1 MGPMA
6 SASSAPT
13 WAFPSRNSHCY
24 FHQRAVTRPFLDFV
38 EVARIGDQRVFGFL
52 VGPIVRH
59 CIKDSTPSSA
69 SASKPDVFWRRMISL
84 QASHLGTLAA
94 VGLVA
99 CAGLTMMRQ
108 EERSLRTIIVV
119 MVNTPLRSGM
129 VLKIGMEGSD
139 LGHLLSFGVGTELP
153 RGIWRGQRL

>member
-1 MGPMA
+1 MLNCLGKNVRRFVEIIAGVKPA
-6 SASSAPT
+6 IDL
-13 WAFPSRNSHCY
+13 
-24 FHQRAVTRPFLDFV
+24 RAVTRPFLDFV

>member
-1 MGPMA
+1 MFFGA
-6 SASSAPT
+6 G
-13 WAFPSRNSHCY
+13 W
-24 FHQRAVTRPFLDFV
+24 FL
-38 EVARIGDQRVFGFL
+38 
-52 VGPIVRH
+52 
-59 CIKDSTPSSA
+59 
-69 SASKPDVFWRRMISL
+69 L

-108 EERSLRTIIVV
+108 EQRSLRTIIVV

-139 LGHLLSFGVGTELP
+139 LGHLLSFGVALSCPEAFGVVNACRVFLPGGTSERAPPGRPYSAWTPALARGCSCTAGFLP
-153 RGIWRGQRL
+153 EEAFFDFRINRVKPLLSALCSVPMLLGFSL

>member
-1 MGPMA
+1 MFFGA
-6 SASSAPT
+6 G
-13 WAFPSRNSHCY
+13 W
-24 FHQRAVTRPFLDFV
+24 FL
-38 EVARIGDQRVFGFL
+38 
-52 VGPIVRH
+52 
-59 CIKDSTPSSA
+59 
-69 SASKPDVFWRRMISL
+69 L

-139 LGHLLSFGVGTELP
+139 LRHLLLLRSGTELP
-153 RGIWRGQRL
+153 RGICVVNACRFFLPGGTSERAPPGRPYSAWTPALARGCSCTAGFLPEEAFFDFRINRVKPLLSALCSVPMLLGFSL